1 MRASDSILLIV
12 IRTTLANIFRNNNL
26 KCLGATD
33 SMAPKTSLAPEISM
47 ALAPETSMAPAPD
60 TSLAPAPETSP
71 VCDCKDHFDQPLSD
85 SDL

>member
-1 MRASDSILLIV
+1 
-12 IRTTLANIFRNNNL
+12 
-26 KCLGATD
+26 
-33 SMAPKTSLAPEISM
+33 M

-71 VCDCKDHFDQPLSD
+71 VYDCKDHFDQPLSY

>member
-1 MRASDSILLIV
+1 MV
-12 IRTTLANIFRNNNL
+12 
-26 KCLGATD
+26 
-33 SMAPKTSLAPEISM
+33 ISM

-71 VCDCKDHFDQPLSD
+71 VNDCKVHYDQPFSD

>member
-1 MRASDSILLIV
+1 MV
-12 IRTTLANIFRNNNL
+12 
-26 KCLGATD
+26 
-33 SMAPKTSLAPEISM
+33 ISM
-47 ALAPETSMAPAPD
+47 ALAPETLMAPAPD